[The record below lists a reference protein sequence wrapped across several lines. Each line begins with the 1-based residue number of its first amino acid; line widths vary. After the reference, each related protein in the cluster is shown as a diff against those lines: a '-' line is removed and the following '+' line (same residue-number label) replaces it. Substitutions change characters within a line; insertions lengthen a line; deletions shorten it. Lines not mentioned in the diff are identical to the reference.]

1 MTRVQVREPPL
12 SDKRR
17 LTIATWDY
25 DHVRDFRLGPVRAEG
40 IDVTWLVMDFHDIF
54 ARFIANRE
62 WDVTEMSF
70 AKFVTEV
77 TRPDADVVGLP
88 VFIRRAFRFGFVFVN
103 RKKGVTRPE
112 DLRCKRI
119 GIPDW
124 GQTATV
130 YMRGWL
136 QHNVGIPLSEIDWVQ
151 AGTNEPGRLQP
162 FDMMLPAGVRL
173 SEVTDRTLSDML
185 ISGELDC
192 VIAATPP
199 RAFGQHPDVVRLF
212 PDVRAMDESYY
223 ATTRIYPIMHIIAV
237 RKEILRQDPW
247 IARNLYDAFEEARRR
262 AMDRIRRG
270 LDYPMPW
277 LANHAAAV
285 ERTFGH
291 DFFPYGIEENR
302 PTLELFLQYAHEQG
316 VAHKRVR
323 PEDLF
328 PKGIMIAGR
337 A

>member
-1 MTRVQVREPPL
+1 MG
-12 SDKRR
+12 DKKR

-25 DHVRDFRLGPVRAEG
+25 DHVRDFRLGPVCAEG

-77 TRPDADVVGLP
+77 TRADSDVIGLP
-88 VFIRRAFRFGFVFVN
+88 VFIRRAFRFGFIFVN

-112 DLRCKRI
+112 DLRGKRI
-119 GIPDW
+119 GIPEW

-151 AGTNEPGRLQP
+151 AGTNEPGRLEP
-162 FDMMLPAGVRL
+162 IDMTLPAGVRL

-199 RAFGQHPDVVRLF
+199 KAFGQHPDVVRLF
-212 PDVRAMDESYY
+212 SDVRAVEESYY
-223 ATTRIYPIMHIIAV
+223 ATTRIYPIMHIIAM
-237 RKEILRQDPW
+237 RKEILHQDPW

-262 AMDRIRRG
+262 AMDRMRRG

-277 LANHAAAV
+277 LANHAAAI
-285 ERTFGH
+285 ESTFGY
-291 DFFPYGIEENR
+291 DFFPYGIEQNR

-316 VAHKRVR
+316 VAHKQVR

>member
-1 MTRVQVREPPL
+1 L

-70 AKFVTEV
+70 AKFVSEV
-77 TRPDADVVGLP
+77 TRSDADIIGLP
-88 VFIRRAFRFGFVFVN
+88 VYIRRAFRFGFVFVN
-103 RKKGVTRPE
+103 RKNGIKRPE
-112 DLRCKRI
+112 DLRGKRI

-151 AGTNEPGRLQP
+151 AGTNEPGRLELV
-162 FDMMLPAGVRL
+162 DMTLPAGLRL
-173 SEVTDRTLSDML
+173 SEITDKTLSDML

-199 RAFGQHPDVVRLF
+199 KAFGQHPDVVRLF

-223 ATTRIYPIMHIIAV
+223 AATHIYPIMHIIAM
-237 RKEILRQDPW
+237 RKEILREDPW

-291 DFFPYGIEENR
+291 DFFPYGINENR
-302 PTLELFLQYAHEQG
+302 STLELFLQYAHEQG
-316 VAHKRVR
+316 VAHKRAQ
-323 PEDLF
+323 PEDIF

-337 A
+337 I

>member
-1 MTRVQVREPPL
+1 MTE
-12 SDKRR
+12 KRR

-25 DHVRDFRLGPVRAEG
+25 DHVRDFRSGAVRAEG

-54 ARFIANRE
+54 ARFVANRE
-62 WDVTEMSF
+62 WDVTELSF
-70 AKFVTEV
+70 AKFIAEA
-77 TRPDADVVGLP
+77 TRPDADIVGLP

-103 RKKGVTRPE
+103 RNKGIKDAK
-112 DLRCKRI
+112 DLRGKRI

-124 GQTATV
+124 AQTASV

-136 QHNVGIPLSEIDWVQ
+136 QHNVGVPLSEVEWVQ
-151 AGTNEPGRLQP
+151 AGTNEPGRLEP
-162 FDMMLPAGVRL
+162 ADLPVPANVRL
-173 SEVTDRTLSDML
+173 TEVTDKTLSEML

-199 RAFGQHPDVVRLF
+199 AAFGQHPDVVRLF

-223 ATTRIYPIMHIIAV
+223 AQTRIYPIMHIIAM
-237 RKEILRQDPW
+237 RKEILRADPW
-247 IARNLYDAFEEARRR
+247 IARNLYDAFNESKRRSL
-262 AMDRIRRG
+262 DRIRRG
-270 LDYPMPW
+270 LDYPIPW
-277 LANHAAAV
+277 LNHHAALA
-285 ERTFGH
+285 EKTFGH

-302 PTLELFLQYAHEQG
+302 STLELFLQYAHEQG

-323 PEDLF
+323 PEDIF
-328 PKGIMIAGR
+328 PEGIMVAGR